1 MSGQGLVL
9 ASVGGSKSDGRC
21 VRGGVEEATVSEA
34 NDAVKKTADLA
45 GEDLSKLSHCCDTW
59 WSSAGEGVGELRVS
73 RNGVRLDFVDVV
85 PQIRELFKQ

>member
-1 MSGQGLVL
+1 MKESPPRTL
-9 ASVGGSKSDGRC
+9 AAA
-21 VRGGVEEATVSEA
+21 EA
-34 NDAVKKTADLA
+34 LA
-45 GEDLSKLSHCCDTW
+45 TW